1 MANLAGMESSFWP
14 SFLPEASLLQSKGEE
29 RRKAG
34 QAHFAEVLMALLH
47 PVTHPQLREL
57 AEWACA
63 ETGTLHTSQISLMRN
78 NKTRMLGTKVIDA
91 LGRLNQLA
99 WVAARHP
106 ELLPLAG
113 CAPLTPRI
121 QRLLEAYK
129 PLLDPV
135 SQEPLGSGALL
146 EIYLGLRRQPI
157 SRPRS
162 LSLAEAGRLAE
173 RLGDWLEAELR
184 ARDWSFREA
193 GRRLQRLWEGEA
205 AGARRLVRVL
215 AGLEDYTAKQVA
227 DGWERIARA
236 LLSLLDR
243 KPDIWALA
251 DELLARDLQVEPET
265 GVPLVVEPDSLAS
278 ALVGPAAVAPAPVMP
293 AIKAR
298 PGARSGR
305 AAGTAQPSEK
315 TKPGSSGVS
324 QAGAKGG
331 ATRKGQAGST
341 GRKGTA
347 PATRSTK
354 TTETRTPPKR
364 GPGSTTA

>member
-1 MANLAGMESSFWP
+1 MAYLADMESSFWP
-14 SFLPEASLLQSKGEE
+14 SFLPEASLLQSSGEE

-34 QAHFAEVLMALLH
+34 QAHFSEVLMALLH
-47 PVTHPQLREL
+47 PVSHPQLREL
-57 AEWACA
+57 AEWACG
-63 ETGTLHTSQISLMRN
+63 EPGTLHTSQISLMRN

-113 CAPLTPRI
+113 CAPMTPRI
-121 QRLLEAYK
+121 ERLLAAYQ
-129 PLLDPV
+129 PLLDPT

-157 SRPRS
+157 TRPRS

-184 ARDWSFREA
+184 ARDWSFRDA

-227 DGWERIARA
+227 DGWERIAGA

-243 KPDIWALA
+243 QPDIWALA
-251 DELLARDLQVEPET
+251 DELLAPDLQVEQEA
-265 GVPLVVEPDSLAS
+265 GVSKAVAPDPLA
-278 ALVGPAAVAPAPVMP
+278 PAPVAPAP
-293 AIKAR
+293 KAR
-298 PGARSGR
+298 PGSRAGR
-305 AAGTAQPSEK
+305 AAGAAQPID
-315 TKPGSSGVS
+315 PAR
-324 QAGAKGG
+324 AGAAGEAKGVG
-331 ATRKGQAGST
+331 RAGGTRKGLAATTGSKET
-341 GRKGTA
+341 PSARGSNKTA
-347 PATRSTK
+347 ENKTPAKRRPGPP
-354 TTETRTPPKR
+354 TT
-364 GPGSTTA
+364 

>member
-1 MANLAGMESSFWP
+1 MAYLADMESSFWP
-14 SFLPEASLLQSKGEE
+14 SFLPEASLLQSSGEE

-34 QAHFAEVLMALLH
+34 QAHFSEVLMALLH
-47 PVTHPQLREL
+47 PVSHPQLREL

-113 CAPLTPRI
+113 CAPVTPRI
-121 QRLLEAYK
+121 QRLLAAYQ
-129 PLLDPV
+129 PLLDPT

-157 SRPRS
+157 TRPRS

-184 ARDWSFREA
+184 ARDWSFRDA

-227 DGWERIARA
+227 DGWERIAGA

-243 KPDIWALA
+243 QPDIWALA
-251 DELLARDLQVEPET
+251 DELLAPDLQVEQEAGG
-265 GVPLVVEPDSLAS
+265 GVSRALATDPL
-278 ALVGPAAVAPAPVMP
+278 GPAPVAPAPATP
-293 AIKAR
+293 TPKAR
-298 PGARSGR
+298 PGSKAGR
-305 AAGTAQPSEK
+305 AAGAAQP
-315 TKPGSSGVS
+315 GDNARAWSSGES
-324 QAGAKGG
+324 KGGAKAG
-331 ATRKGQAGST
+331 ATRKGQAAITDSKGNPSA
-341 GRKGTA
+341 GRAKKTA
-347 PATRSTK
+347 G
-354 TTETRTPPKR
+354 TRTPAKR
-364 GPGSTTA
+364 RPAPPSA